1 MYRLVVTKKNDVIEY
16 NLKSMKDVIDMLY
29 KIPLYEEEYTVRL
42 EKVKTLVKKL
52 K

>member
-1 MYRLVVTKKNDVIEY
+1 MYRLVVTKNNNVKEY
-16 NLKSMKDVIDMLY
+16 DLKSMKDVIDTLY
-29 KIPLYEEEYTVRL
+29 KIPLYEEEYTVKL